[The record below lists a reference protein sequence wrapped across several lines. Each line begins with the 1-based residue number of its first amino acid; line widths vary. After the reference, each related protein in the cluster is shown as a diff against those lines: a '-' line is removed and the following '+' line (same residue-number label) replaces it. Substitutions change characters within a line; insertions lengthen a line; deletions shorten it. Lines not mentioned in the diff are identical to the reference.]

1 MAGPEVLGGGPDRDG
16 ATPFDEQVRRASA
29 VARRRRR
36 TGLAGTVLVVATAA
50 VLAGHTLP
58 ESTSSPPVPAPTVV
72 VPTPDRYVADVAVG
86 TTWAYALVASCVGPE
101 TTRQC
106 RYRLFRRSLGGGGWT
121 PTALETGQVAGADS
135 PARLFVTGDDLVTVL
150 DQPTVGTVY
159 ASGDGGDTV
168 SGHALQP
175 GPPVAAV
182 PAGAVVDLG
191 LCESCLDRL
200 TVLEP
205 LTGRLR
211 PLTVPPP
218 LGPTLAVRSVVQSG
232 GVLWVL
238 GDGGSRLVS
247 AVSVDRGRSWRE
259 LPVGG
264 ARAPADIARLVS
276 DGRRGAYLM
285 IGRDARPDVLD
296 EFSEL
301 WRVGDPTRP
310 GAAWR
315 QVTPAVR
322 PRSAAEL
329 VAADRGLLVREDTGE
344 LWRLEPDGT
353 MRRLP
358 PIDLD
363 GLPIPPAV
371 VVTGPARLLL
381 GVAANQVDLGVP
393 TVLVSYDEGETWLV
407 EQIRG

>member
-1 MAGPEVLGGGPDRDG
+1 MLGGGPDRDG
-16 ATPFDEQVRRASA
+16 ATPFDEQVRRAYA

-36 TGLAGTVLVVATAA
+36 AGLAGTLLVVATAA
-50 VLAGHTLP
+50 VVAGRTLP
-58 ESTSSPPVPAPTVV
+58 ESTSAPPAPAPGVV

-86 TTWAYALVASCVGPE
+86 TTWVYALVASCVGPE

-106 RYRLFRRSLGGGGWT
+106 TYRLYRRSLAGGGWT
-121 PTALETGQVAGADS
+121 ATALETGQVAGAVS

-159 ASGDGGDTV
+159 ASADGGDKV
-168 SGHALQP
+168 SGHALKP

-182 PAGAVVDLG
+182 PDGAVVDLG
-191 LCESCLDRL
+191 LCETCPGRL
-200 TVLEP
+200 AVLEP
-205 LTGRLR
+205 RTGRLR
-211 PLTVPPP
+211 PLATPPP
-218 LGPTLAVRSVVQSG
+218 LGPTLAVRSVAESG

-238 GDGGSRLVS
+238 GDGGSRLIS

-264 ARAPADIARLVS
+264 ARAPAEITRLVS
-276 DGRRGAYLM
+276 DGGLGAYLM

-322 PRSAAEL
+322 PRSAAGL
-329 VAADRGLLVREDTGE
+329 VAGARGLVVREDTGQ

-358 PIDLD
+358 PIDFD
-363 GLPIPPAV
+363 GVPVPPAV

-381 GVAANQVDLGVP
+381 GIAANQADLGVP